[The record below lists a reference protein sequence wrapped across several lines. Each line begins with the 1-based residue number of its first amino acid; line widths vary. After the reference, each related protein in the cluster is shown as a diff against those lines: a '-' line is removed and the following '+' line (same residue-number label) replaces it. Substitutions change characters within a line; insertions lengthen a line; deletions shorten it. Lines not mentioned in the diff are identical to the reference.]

1 MKSVWDEYMAVLRPE
16 VRVGL
21 VRQVRYGSGAYDSA
35 AAANVTTVTLT
46 VNGFGLNH
54 FTADTFSL

>member
-1 MKSVWDEYMAVLRPE
+1 MAVLHPE

-35 AAANVTTVTLT
+35 AANATTVTLT